1 MPRRT
6 KPPKLLSPQQQA
18 KFLRKQ
24 ERRARTDA
32 WLKAHPKT
40 KIALY
45 IGVIV
50 FALLLCGICAG
61 GTLAAFH
68 GTEATASPTTQAV
81 IQSNTTPTT
90 DNSLPTDTPTA
101 TPTHIA
107 IVHPTPQ
114 PTPIPTHAP
123 QPTQKPT
130 QPPPKPTSAPA
141 CQAVNNN
148 PWCYNFSPGNLI
160 YNPPSNFCDY
170 FNCIPSFWGSDD
182 PDNGHVV
189 ECADTTYSQ
198 SGGESG
204 ACSYHGGVMRALYS
218 H

>member
-18 KFLRKQ
+18 KLLRKQ
-24 ERRARTDA
+24 ERRAKINA

-40 KIALY
+40 RIALA

-50 FALLLCGICAG
+50 LALLLCDFGAG
-61 GTLAAFH
+61 RIWAAFH
-68 GTEATASPTTQAV
+68 SPGVTASPTTQAV
-81 IQSNTTPTT
+81 IQSNAT
-90 DNSLPTDTPTA
+90 LPTDTPTA
-101 TPTHIA
+101 TPTQVA
-107 IVHPTPQ
+107 VVHPTPQ

-130 QPPPKPTSAPA
+130 QPPPKPTSASA
-141 CQAVNNN
+141 CPAVNNN
-148 PWCYNFSPGNLI
+148 PWCYDFSPGSLI
-160 YNPPSNFCDY
+160 YNPPQAFCDY

-182 PDNGHVV
+182 PDGGHVV
-189 ECADTTYSQ
+189 ECQDGTFSQ

-204 ACSYHGGVMRALYS
+204 ACSYHDGVMRALYS

>member
-6 KPPKLLSPQQQA
+6 KPPKFLSPQQQA

-40 KIALY
+40 RIALY
-45 IGVIV
+45 AGVIV
-50 FALLLCGICAG
+50 LALLLCGLCAG
-61 GTLAAFH
+61 GTWAAFH
-68 GTEATASPTTQAV
+68 SPGVTASPTAQPV

-90 DNSLPTDTPTA
+90 DTSLPTDTPTA
-101 TPTHIA
+101 TPTHMA

-114 PTPIPTHAP
+114 PTPIPTHAL

-148 PWCYNFSPGNLI
+148 PWCYNFSPGSLI
-160 YNPPSNFCDY
+160 YNPPQAFCNY
-170 FNCIPSFWGSDD
+170 FNCIPSFWGADD
-182 PDNGHVV
+182 PDGGHVV
-189 ECADTTYSQ
+189 ECQDGMFSQ

-204 ACSYHGGVMRALYS
+204 ACSYHGGMMRPLYS